1 MKRNEIIGEHKKG
14 VRAVKY
20 NAKPQTHIE
29 PPKPNNPVAKNAN
42 AAIGGGAAGAHKNE
56 KKASQSVRGQKH
68 KNADLA
74 EVSLG
79 DYRKK
84 AAMQKAQ
91 SQMGAMFSRDPAE
104 REKNLSTFNKRE
116 KGLNRLKARDER
128 DRKAE
133 QERQLASL
141 VARLPELRAEYE
153 QMKDEYKSL
162 GGSNWQYADREQN
175 LTDYERKARSMEGPM
190 NNLWRQIQA
199 AEKAQREQG
208 VAEGER
214 IKTPS
219 GMYRDQHTGVAYRG
233 KTGQDGNDSYM
244 TPDYLIQK
252 YQERLAQIAAGPYKR
267 PKEVA
272 QLKSRIAKLQGQQG
286 VAEGSEKTKPNKP
299 MTWQQAYA
307 HNDGESFDARQ
318 KRITQY
324 EKSKGEKKPKHVDW
338 DKKGGMQEG
347 VAEEIGYDEVDSKS
361 ASYILRKL
369 DNGVSLSDLIDDFPE
384 LSRMIDDIAGERGL
398 HADDNF
404 EEIEDILR
412 NDLEDI
418 ASQDDDF
425 GDSMDDEDDFDEAT
439 GDAVGTISSAT
450 PDGKVKIKTA
460 TGSEIETN
468 KDALIP
474 GAGGTLQMKPDAAG
488 DALKPGAKVV
498 STEGATEEDMLS
510 HRADSASPISGDE
523 DHDEMSKLL
532 VMRLKRLA
540 GL

>member
-79 DYRKK
+79 NYYTK
-84 AAMQKAQ
+84 ATKDRAMSGMSAAFAG
-91 SQMGAMFSRDPAE
+91 SPED
-104 REKNLSTFNKRE
+104 REKHKARFDRRDR
-116 KGLNRLKARDER
+116 GLNRLKDRNEKA
-128 DRKAE
+128 RKAE
-133 QERQLASL
+133 QEKQLADL

-208 VAEGER
+208 VAE
-214 IKTPS
+214 
-219 GMYRDQHTGVAYRG
+219 
-233 KTGQDGNDSYM
+233 
-244 TPDYLIQK
+244 
-252 YQERLAQIAAGPYKR
+252 
-267 PKEVA
+267 
-272 QLKSRIAKLQGQQG
+272 
-286 VAEGSEKTKPNKP
+286 
-299 MTWQQAYA
+299 
-307 HNDGESFDARQ
+307 
-318 KRITQY
+318 
-324 EKSKGEKKPKHVDW
+324 
-338 DKKGGMQEG
+338 
-347 VAEEIGYDEVDSKS
+347 EIGYDEVDSKS

-398 HADDNF
+398 HADDDF

-474 GAGGTLQMKPDAAG
+474 GASGTLQMKPDAAG